1 MARHSGKTIVD
12 RAAEFLSS
20 KGECTPDE
28 LNTHLAVG
36 NYASKYVLYM
46 KIAGHSVDTVKNGR
60 TVVKYV
66 YVSGPSAAVTAT
78 AKAAKTAVQRAVKQT
93 KPVKAPAKPV
103 RKVIDIEDD
112 KPVMDHGD
120 RNRYD
125 LNAFDR
131 MWTQSGNLAAYSVDR
146 DWDEMP
152 ANVTRRDLGV

>member
-28 LNTHLAVG
+28 LNDHLAVD
-36 NYASKYVLYM
+36 NYASKYILYM

-60 TVVKYV
+60 KVVKYV
-66 YVSGPSAAVTAT
+66 YVSGPVTTKIAAPKPVV
-78 AKAAKTAVQRAVKQT
+78 AKPVVA
-93 KPVKAPAKPV
+93 KPVKVSKPSK
-103 RKVIDIEDD
+103 KVVEIEDD
-112 KPVMDHGD
+112 KPVMDHGSS
-120 RNRYD
+120 NRYN
-125 LNAFDR
+125 LNTFDR